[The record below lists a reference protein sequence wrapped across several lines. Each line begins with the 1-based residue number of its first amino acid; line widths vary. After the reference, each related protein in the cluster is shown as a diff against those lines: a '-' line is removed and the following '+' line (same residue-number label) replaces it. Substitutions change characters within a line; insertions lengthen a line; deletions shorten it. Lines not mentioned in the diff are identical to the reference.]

1 MKKLAV
7 LLSCAFASL
16 AASGANLAD
25 FPRLDGETSDS
36 PRLARAVASVPLG
49 VLDIP
54 EGRYEIDSTLNVAN
68 GASLRMEITAKF
80 VAVKTMEFMLYYDA
94 AAASKNRRNNAFI
107 SGGEF
112 DANGLADGCVKIVNF
127 QHFTFRDTLFRNP
140 KKAGLTVG
148 DSEKRGGY
156 ELVAN
161 NLYFRNTMRGLAG
174 NAGMQI
180 YSGDCHFTDCII
192 VDYTIGIDQRRGG
205 SNRYTRCHVWGGPIP
220 PAKKGGLPE
229 MLADSVCFKLAGG
242 DTLLRDCYADT
253 GLIGFLV
260 EANTRLLGCSY
271 FNNYKTFKM
280 DNPVAIVHR
289 RGTLIV
295 SDGYFTKTSP
305 NARLYKEEF
314 AKKDGG
320 KLVWRDNFINR
331 FNSED
336 LHLPD
341 SVK

>member
-1 MKKLAV
+1 MKKLALV
-7 LLSCAFASL
+7 LSCALVAI

-54 EGRYEIDSTLNVAN
+54 EGRYELDSTFAVEN
-68 GASLRMEITAKF
+68 GASLRMEATAKF
-80 VAVKTMEFMLYYDA
+80 VAVKPMENMLFYDA
-94 AAASKNRRNNAFI
+94 ATTAKNRRNNAFI

-112 DANGLADGCVKIVNF
+112 DGNGLADTCVKIVKF
-127 QHFTFRDTLFRNP
+127 QHFTFRDTVFRNP
-140 KKAGLTVG
+140 KKSGLTVG
-148 DSEKRGGY
+148 DAEKRGGY

-174 NAGMQI
+174 NAGI
-180 YSGDCHFTDCII
+180 LVYSGDSHFTDCII
-192 VDYTIGIDQRRGG
+192 VDYTIGIDQRSGG

-220 PAKKGGLPE
+220 PAKEGGLRE

-280 DNPVAIVHR
+280 DNPVSIVHR
-289 RGTLIV
+289 RGMLV
-295 SDGYFTKTSP
+295 VADGYFTKTSP

-314 AKKDGG
+314 TQKDAG

-331 FNSED
+331 FKPED

-341 SVK
+341 NVK